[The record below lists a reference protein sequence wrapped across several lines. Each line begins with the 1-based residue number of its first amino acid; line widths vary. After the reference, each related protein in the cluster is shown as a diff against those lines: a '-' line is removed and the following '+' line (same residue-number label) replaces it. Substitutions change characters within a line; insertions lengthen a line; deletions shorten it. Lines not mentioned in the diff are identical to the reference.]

1 LQLKNLWSQI
11 KNQISM
17 SGLDFNLLKST
28 MNIQR
33 NCVDPVEEM
42 DEMFINVLQELDIQ
56 QAALLGFVNA
66 QNQGLLRYYK
76 N

>member
-1 LQLKNLWSQI
+1 
-11 KNQISM
+11 M

-28 MNIQR
+28 MNIER

>member
-1 LQLKNLWSQI
+1 
-11 KNQISM
+11 M

>member
-1 LQLKNLWSQI
+1 
-11 KNQISM
+11 
-17 SGLDFNLLKST
+17 
-28 MNIQR
+28 
-33 NCVDPVEEM
+33 M

>member
-1 LQLKNLWSQI
+1 
-11 KNQISM
+11 M
-17 SGLDFNLLKST
+17 TGLDFNLLKST